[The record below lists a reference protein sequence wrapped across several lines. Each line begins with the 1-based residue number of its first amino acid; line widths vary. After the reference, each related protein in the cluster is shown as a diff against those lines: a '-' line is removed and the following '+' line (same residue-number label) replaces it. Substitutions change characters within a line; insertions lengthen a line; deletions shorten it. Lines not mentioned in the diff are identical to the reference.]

1 VCLFRVYENGQ
12 PAKLQHYLKWSKNG
26 TKEGDLT
33 FVSGHPG
40 STNRQFTMA
49 ELEFLRDVQYPY
61 VVPRIKRIE
70 VALKNW
76 SDRSEE
82 NACRAKDDLF
92 GFQNSRKVYDGRQ
105 NGLYSSAILGPKAT
119 QEKSFKEQV
128 GDRPSGADVRAA
140 YDKIAGA
147 VQAQAKIYKNYRLLE
162 GGHAFMSDSFYTAR
176 SLLRAA
182 EERPKPNGERLKEFG
197 DAR

>member
-82 NACRAKDDLF
+82 NARRARDDLS

-105 NGLYSSAILGPKAT
+105 NGLYSPAIMEPKAA
-119 QEKSFKEQV
+119 QEKAFKEQMR
-128 GDRPSGADVRAA
+128 DRDNGREVLAA
-140 YDKIAGA
+140 Y
-147 VQAQAKIYKNYRLLE
+147 
-162 GGHAFMSDSFYTAR
+162 
-176 SLLRAA
+176 
-182 EERPKPNGERLKEFG
+182 
-197 DAR
+197 